1 MADNTVYINRVQEI
15 PTSNSQKGIYLYSDP
30 ITNVKGIYVAA
41 NNEVTDLLES
51 KLSKGRVLIDGEYV
65 SINSLQDI
73 FNNVSTGG
81 GTGSYINTHP
91 ILQKIGGI
99 LKDTDF
105 STSVGINTIL
115 NKMFF
120 PNLGKTFPTNPV
132 FVGFMQVY
140 PTQASIQQLFNPEDF
155 YEFDFNEV
163 IDEGFIVI
171 ALPATYYLSRVEDT
185 NGLNIVNSFE
195 LIYKSIPL
203 QNDIDI
209 YNVYVSP
216 ELVYN
221 DRLELTFTSVVGTP
235 VQVVLESGEI
245 SVDDVIPVI
254 NSITLKEG
262 IKSIINDITIGVKD
276 TQPVINSISIS
287 NRNVTPEITSIKCSM
302 VETNSILN
310 DISIKEGIK
319 SVLNS
324 ISITEDVNIVFRG
337 ITISEDTLPVIHS
350 ITIKD
355 GRSILNSITIKEHN

>member
-105 STSVGINTIL
+105 STSFGINTIL

-203 QNDIDI
+203 QNGIDI

-245 SVDDVIPVI
+245 SVDDVIP
-254 NSITLKEG
+254 T
-262 IKSIINDITIGVKD
+262 IKS
-276 TQPVINSISIS
+276 
-287 NRNVTPEITSIKCSM
+287 
-302 VETNSILN
+302 LN
-310 DISIKEGIK
+310 IKEGIK
-319 SVLNS
+319 SVVNNIDINIKDIQPILDNMAIGIRNVQPIVNSVKCIQRDVNVTLNNVNVHEGTKSVINS
-324 ISITEDVNIVFRG
+324 ISI
-337 ITISEDTLPVIHS
+337 
-350 ITIKD
+350 K
-355 GRSILNSITIKEHN
+355 